1 MDVEI
6 ILDFS
11 SYTTSTLQSTE
22 SLFAKKLAY
31 ITSIIPAFFK
41 SQIVSPWIKVVFM
54 ELKIYRASTNLKKVN
69 LHLYISLRKR
79 YTYKTGIFVR
89 RN

>member
-11 SYTTSTLQSTE
+11 SYTTSILPSTE

-31 ITSIIPAFFK
+31 ITSIIPPYFE

-54 ELKIYRASTNLKKVN
+54 ESKI
-69 LHLYISLRKR
+69 
-79 YTYKTGIFVR
+79 GQVR
-89 RN
+89 I

>member
-1 MDVEI
+1 MGVEI

-11 SYTTSTLQSTE
+11 SYTTSTPPSTE

-31 ITSIIPAFFK
+31 ITSEIPANFK

-54 ELKIYRASTNLKKVN
+54 E
-69 LHLYISLRKR
+69 
-79 YTYKTGIFVR
+79 
-89 RN
+89 